1 MLTLTLVPGAS
12 GTATR
17 CGVCNMSEV
26 CWMCDVRMGAWC
38 FWCIF
43 LLCAWCVRPY
53 KVSDNVYVQK
63 AEKKIVFANF
73 YFWQI
78 SCQLLFF
85 GRILPKTLFTA
96 KNNEPSMTATSSRVP
111 TAKNGFGCQ
120 KSLALSLP
128 RKKFGTI
135 PTKNKNRCA

>member
-17 CGVCNMSEV
+17 CGVCNVSEV

-63 AEKKIVFANF
+63 AKKKIVFANF
-73 YFWQI
+73 YFWQR
-78 SCQLLFF
+78 SCQLLFLAEF
-85 GRILPKTLFTA
+85 CQRRFSLPKIM
-96 KNNEPSMTATSSRVP
+96 NPV
-111 TAKNGFGCQ
+111 
-120 KSLALSLP
+120 
-128 RKKFGTI
+128 
-135 PTKNKNRCA
+135 